1 MPLVTVAALCAS
13 LIALASAL
21 AVHSVALAGDGAF
34 QLVSILST
42 GEGVGAPSRTF
53 ATHAQ
58 QGPVVV
64 ASWAGVVDT
73 QVLAT
78 LLGLGQIV
86 LPAFAWSLAIVLCRR
101 DRLVCATVSMLAG
114 LSAATT
120 WFLGAS
126 ELVLAAPLTV
136 LVAVFLWQPR
146 PLRARDTVVA
156 VAAASI
162 LVASYETA
170 LVTGVVLTIW
180 GAWRATTGSSGMTDR
195 VACVLVAS
203 LSAASAVVAVW
214 GTQTGANPTHSRSL
228 LYFVV
233 SLEPWPFYVALLGI
247 TAVVA
252 GLGPWL
258 TGHARSGALVLGTA
272 AIAVAVVAIQPNPVR
287 AFQARGGVAI
297 AVCAAV
303 LFLWWRWI
311 ASRRGEAT
319 PGAGRREERLLVVV
333 PVAFMVALVVASV
346 QPIHEW
352 SRSLEVFR
360 AEVNRTQ
367 GVVHALDVLPP
378 QRRDVLWGWTAS
390 SLSLVVR
397 ASPDAGVL
405 ADRDPAYVPFSAED
419 AREQLADE
427 YVWDE

>member
-1 MPLVTVAALCAS
+1 MPLVAVAALCAA
-13 LIALASAL
+13 LVALASAL
-21 AVHSVALAGDGAF
+21 AMQSVALAGDGAF

-73 QVLAT
+73 RVLAT

-114 LSAATT
+114 LSAATM

-126 ELVLAAPLTV
+126 ELVLAAPLTL

-146 PLRARDTVVA
+146 ALRARDAVVA

-170 LVTGVVLTIW
+170 LVTGVVLTVW
-180 GAWRATTGSSGMTDR
+180 AAWRATTPASGTTDR

-233 SLEPWPFYVALLGI
+233 SLEPWPFYAALLGI
-247 TAVVA
+247 AAVLA

-258 TGHARSGALVLGTA
+258 SGNGRSGALVLGTA
-272 AIAVAVVAIQPNPVR
+272 ALAVAVVASQPSPVR

-297 AVCAAV
+297 AVVAAV

-311 ASRRGEAT
+311 ARAADGDTGCRATGGAPPRRDPRGLRTRA
-319 PGAGRREERLLVVV
+319 AGRECATDPR
-333 PVAFMVALVVASV
+333 
-346 QPIHEW
+346 W
-352 SRSLEVFR
+352 SRSLEAFR
-360 AEVNRTQ
+360 AEVDRTE
-367 GVVHALDVLPP
+367 GVVIALDVLPARDETSSGDG
-378 QRRDVLWGWTAS
+378 RR
-390 SLSLVVR
+390 
-397 ASPDAGVL
+397 
-405 ADRDPAYVPFSAED
+405 
-419 AREQLADE
+419 ARSRS
-427 YVWDE
+427 